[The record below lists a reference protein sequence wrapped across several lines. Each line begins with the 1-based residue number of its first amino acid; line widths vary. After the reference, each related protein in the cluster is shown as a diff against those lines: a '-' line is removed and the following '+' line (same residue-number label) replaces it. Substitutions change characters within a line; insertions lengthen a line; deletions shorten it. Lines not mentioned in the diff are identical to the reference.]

1 MITTTPGE
9 AAVTE
14 IAAGLRAALEHLAGA
29 LARGDADAVLDAE
42 PLLQAAV
49 ARQFTTMGAMAAADR
64 DLARHDLAGAR
75 AALARCRAL
84 GGSATVTAAAAL
96 DALRPAPAYSRSGA
110 SPARG
115 LRGRGLKA
123 RG

>member
-1 MITTTPGE
+1 MTTTTPGE

-42 PLLQAAV
+42 PLLQGAV
-49 ARQFTTMGAMAAADR
+49 ARQFTTMGAIAAADR

-84 GGSATVTAAAAL
+84 GTSAALTADAAL
-96 DALRPAPAYSRSGA
+96 DALRPAAAYNRSGTGP
-110 SPARG
+110 SRPV
-115 LRGRGLKA
+115 RGRGLKA